1 MQNIIVKLLY
11 QRFESLYGFSL
22 PNNPTVH
29 KRINEAARKAIVEIN
44 STGKANVNIPFI
56 YTDKSGPK
64 HLMTVIKKDELE
76 NFKMFSQVHQSS
88 NNSSSAFINN
98 VHNNS
103 SRESDPNNYLKSIML
118 KRDKDKRSEKQS
130 SSLLF
135 FIVIIF
141 LIGLFYAASQIFGI
155 F

>member
-29 KRINEAARKAIVEIN
+29 KRINEAARKAIREI
-44 STGKANVNIPFI
+44 SKDGKANINIPFI
-56 YTDKSGPK
+56 YADKNGTK
-64 HLMTVIKKDELE
+64 DLITVVKKDELE
-76 NFKMFSQVHQSS
+76 NFKMFRQVHQSS

-98 VHNNS
+98 VHKNN
-103 SRESDPNNYLKSIML
+103 SRESDPNHYLKSIML
-118 KRDKDKRSEKQS
+118 KRAKDKRSEKQS
-130 SSLLF
+130 STLLF
-135 FIVIIF
+135 IIVIVF
-141 LIGLFYAASQIFGI
+141 LIGLFYAVSQIFGV